1 MYQQILVPID
11 PTKKDFG
18 SRALPLAIELAR
30 LIGAK
35 LNAVTVVPDVTALPN
50 LPANYADETKKG
62 VRETVQGLIGE
73 LNADIPL
80 AVREGSIYRQI
91 LEEAEN
97 IGADLIIIAAEKH
110 KISDYLLGTNANQ
123 VVRHANCSVH
133 VMRVPD

>member
-11 PTKKDFG
+11 PNKKEFG
-18 SRALPLAIELAR
+18 SRALPLAVQLAR
-30 LIGAK
+30 LLGAK

-50 LPANYADETKKG
+50 LPAGYAEQAKAG
-62 VRETVQGLIGE
+62 VRETVQGLFRDLG
-73 LNADIPL
+73 ADIPL

-97 IGADLIIIAAEKH
+97 IGADLIVIAAEKH
-110 KISDYLLGTNANQ
+110 KISDFLLGTNANQ

-133 VMRVPD
+133 VIRVPD